1 MGLDQHELATQFG
14 RVDVEYAIPL
24 FRRPRTSVIDSGHL
38 FLSVGSFVLAGDADE
53 RRRRRE
59 DGLSGTPVGLNG
71 NFGLRLETG
80 LGRVDISVGNVLRRV
95 PL

>member
-1 MGLDQHELATQFG
+1 
-14 RVDVEYAIPL
+14 
-24 FRRPRTSVIDSGHL
+24 
-38 FLSVGSFVLAGDADE
+38 VLAGDADE